1 MDKSSRTDE
10 KVHMDSGEGGAGM
23 AALTGG
29 MAEAVALDRE
39 FKAKCGMASDR
50 LAHRGLRGGKPDMGQ
65 FCIDQQLGHAFDGD
79 QRKGLFLRGAG
90 LLPWGSD
97 MLSVRDLLRWSF
109 VGIRPQALA

>member
-10 KVHMDSGEGGAGM
+10 KVHMDSGEGGNNPRIGPNRQ
-23 AALTGG
+23 
-29 MAEAVALDRE
+29 AVAHV
-39 FKAKCGMASDR
+39 KAKCGMASDR